1 MPKTLQNNVWLLKF
15 FDDREAFDPMA
26 YGLWSAA
33 RMGECCVRNILRGI
47 EGFPR
52 SVACFVSASTNGC
65 NLLRSEMEVGE
76 RVQTASI
83 CCDLLLH
90 CCTSGSIPSICIR
103 PEETER
109 LWREASDRKRQ
120 RERERQSAEKL
131 QQILINSHRRLHH
144 LEQLTKHKK
153 SWSILNLN
161 KSNISFIRKKC
172 T

>member
-109 LWREASDRKRQ
+109 LWREASDRKRR
-120 RERERQSAEKL
+120 REREAISGETAADL
-131 QQILINSHRRLHH
+131 D
-144 LEQLTKHKK
+144 QLSPKTAP
-153 SWSILNLN
+153 SWA
-161 KSNISFIRKKC
+161 
-172 T
+172 THQT